1 MLGTLLEKIGT
12 LLPRNFIIANFF
24 PMLLFAAINGLM
36 LYWMSDRFHLAVQ
49 QYFAMDAGDQALI
62 GFPILIAITL
72 AAYIFSAFNLF
83 QREILEGRYGPTHL
97 KDRLAAGQQ
106 RRANRSADKLEEAM
120 KYERRF
126 RRLDGVERL
135 RLARVAGR
143 AQGNPLCVYTKER
156 PAALLVAELEKKR
169 LRYRFIETEQ
179 LEDAIVLLGQ
189 ELRQC
194 AVNLRDPARGD
205 DNNKILLDRHQTTLK
220 TCLDYAKK
228 RNDNDL
234 RELFNAREFNY
245 SRFKTAPT
253 AMGNIAES
261 VRGYARSRYA
271 MNLDPFWSRLQKI
284 LIDDEKFY
292 ATLVDAKTQLD
303 FMISLFWVTVSF
315 TGFWTIA
322 LFYLRRSLLAFLLVA
337 VGGPVLSILWY
348 KIALQNYRAFAD
360 ICRTSVD
367 LYRFKLLDMLHVERP
382 GGNLKERRTWVEIN
396 KVIGYGEETVIRYQY
411 PPPPKS

>member
-36 LYWMSDRFHLAVQ
+36 LYWMSDRFHLAVE
-49 QYFAMDAGDQALI
+49 QYFAMDAGNQALI
-62 GFPILIAITL
+62 GFPVLIAITL

-83 QREILEGRYGPTHL
+83 QREILEGRYGPTYL
-97 KDRLAAGQQ
+97 KELLSAGPQ
-106 RRANRSADKLEEAM
+106 RRADRSEDKLEEAR

-126 RRLDGVERL
+126 AKLDGVERL
-135 RLARVAGR
+135 RLQRLAGGMQVNQIC
-143 AQGNPLCVYTKER
+143 AYTKR
-156 PAALLVAELEKKR
+156 SPAARLVAKLEKKR
-169 LRYRFIETEQ
+169 LRYRSIKTEE
-179 LEDAIVLLGQ
+179 LENAIVELGQ
-189 ELRQC
+189 ELSQC
-194 AVNLRDPARGD
+194 AVNQRDAARGD
-205 DNNKILLDRHQTTLK
+205 DRNKILLDHHQTTLK
-220 TCLDYAKK
+220 RCLDYAEK

-234 RELFNAREFNY
+234 VELFNVREFNF
-245 SRFKTAPT
+245 SRFKMAPT

-261 VRGYARSRYA
+261 VRGYTQSRYA

-322 LFYLRRSLLAFLLVA
+322 LICLRRSLLAFFVVA

-382 GGNLKERRTWVEIN
+382 KGNLLERNTWKEVN
-396 KVIGYGEETVIRYQY
+396 KVIGYGEEEVIRYHF